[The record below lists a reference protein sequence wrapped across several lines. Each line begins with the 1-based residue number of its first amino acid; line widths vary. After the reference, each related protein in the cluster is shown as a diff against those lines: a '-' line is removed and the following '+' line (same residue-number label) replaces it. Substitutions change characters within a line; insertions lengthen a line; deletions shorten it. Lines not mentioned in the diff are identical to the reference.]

1 MALLVRV
8 LVFGTL
14 AFIVYRFLVPASPI
28 VVTMTGDGVSKC
40 KGISESQKKMIVD
53 FAQDQL
59 LEGET
64 ILVKGFIENHG
75 TVRWVFPK
83 NTSRALA
90 QRFRNH
96 MAS

>member
-1 MALLVRV
+1 
-8 LVFGTL
+8 
-14 AFIVYRFLVPASPI
+14 
-28 VVTMTGDGVSKC
+28 MTGDGVSKC
-40 KGISESQKKMIVD
+40 KGISESQKKRIVD
-53 FAQDQL
+53 FAQEQL

-64 ILVKGFIENHG
+64 ILVKGIPEERNRI
-75 TVRWVFPK
+75 RWVFPK